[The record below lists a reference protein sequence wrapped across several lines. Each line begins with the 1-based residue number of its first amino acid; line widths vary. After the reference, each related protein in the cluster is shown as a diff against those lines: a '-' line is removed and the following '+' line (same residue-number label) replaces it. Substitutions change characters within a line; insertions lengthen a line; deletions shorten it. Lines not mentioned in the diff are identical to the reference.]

1 MQNADDTRIV
11 SGDKFRDNVHNAL
24 NVSADQGP
32 TEGQRGG
39 GRNRKGPV
47 GSGQWAAH
55 TSGVLVPAAVCIVE
69 RVAAAL

>member
-1 MQNADDTRIV
+1 ME
-11 SGDKFRDNVHNAL
+11 G
-24 NVSADQGP
+24 GE
-32 TEGQRGG
+32 TEGGQWT
-39 GRNRKGPV
+39 V